1 MGSVKRKGRI
11 IIPADVNPWPQE
23 LRVARILAHEG
34 YKVEFLAESKLR
46 TPDIKL
52 NGIEFEIKSP
62 EFFNPN
68 TLEHKIKDALK
79 QSRNIIIDSSRIG
92 RIRDDKIKRFLIGQA
107 QRQKQIKKML
117 FVTKRGKIIDISRMI

>member
-52 NGIEFEIKSP
+52 TGIEFEIKSP
-62 EFFNPN
+62 ESFNPN

-92 RIRDDKIKRFLIGQA
+92 RIRDDKIKRFLIGQV